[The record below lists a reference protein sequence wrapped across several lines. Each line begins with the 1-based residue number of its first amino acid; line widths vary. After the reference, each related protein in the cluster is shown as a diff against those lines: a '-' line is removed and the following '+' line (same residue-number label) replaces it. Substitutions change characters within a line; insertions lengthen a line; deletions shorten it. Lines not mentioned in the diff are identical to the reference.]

1 LAPAEF
7 AAIFS
12 MRTLDRSSRTTHLG
26 LAHGPG
32 ILEFME
38 SSPGLVDYVE
48 MPFEQLR
55 HSPELAQIQQLVPL
69 VLHCASMSV
78 AGFVPPSEA
87 TIEAICLEAERTK
100 TPWIGEHLAF
110 VSADGI
116 NEEPDRDTAP
126 TNLTYTLCPQL
137 SEETVGRV
145 AANLASLQPRFSVP
159 LILENSPQYYP
170 IPGSTMNMVDFVCEV
185 ASRCKV
191 DLLLDLSHHM
201 ITSMNTGVD
210 AFAELDRLPLERVV
224 EVHLSG
230 LNRQSGVVWDDHAM
244 PAPAEMF
251 DLLKRVMER
260 AQPRALTMEY
270 NWSALPQRILLSH
283 CARVRGIVGHQ

>member
-1 LAPAEF
+1 MAEF

-26 LAHGPG
+26 LATVPG

-38 SSPGLVDYVE
+38 SSPGVSFEPMLE
-48 MPFEQLR
+48 TPFEQLR

-170 IPGSTMNMVDFVCEV
+170 ISGSTMNMVDFVCEW
-185 ASRCKV
+185 R
-191 DLLLDLSHHM
+191 
-201 ITSMNTGVD
+201 
-210 AFAELDRLPLERVV
+210 
-224 EVHLSG
+224 
-230 LNRQSGVVWDDHAM
+230 
-244 PAPAEMF
+244 
-251 DLLKRVMER
+251 R
-260 AQPRALTMEY
+260 AARSICSLT
-270 NWSALPQRILLSH
+270 
-283 CARVRGIVGHQ
+283 

>member
-1 LAPAEF
+1 
-7 AAIFS
+7 
-12 MRTLDRSSRTTHLG
+12 MRTLESAATTIQLG

-38 SSPGLVDYVE
+38 SNPGLVDYVE

-55 HSPELAQIQQLVPL
+55 HSPDLAQIQQMIPL

-78 AGFVPPSEA
+78 AGFVPPTEA
-87 TIEAICLEAERTK
+87 TIDAIRLEANRTR

-116 NEEPDRDTAP
+116 HEEADRDSAP

-137 SEETVGRV
+137 SEETVDRV
-145 AANLASLQPRFSVP
+145 AENLSSLRPRFAVP

-170 IPGSTMNMVDFVCEV
+170 IPGSTMNMVDFVGNV
-185 ASRCKV
+185 ASRCDV

-210 AFAELDRLPLERVV
+210 AFAELERLPLERVV
-224 EVHLSG
+224 EVHMSG
-230 LNRQSGVVWDDHAM
+230 MNLQSGVMWDDHAI
-244 PAPAEMF
+244 PAPPAMF
-251 DLLKRVMER
+251 DLLERVMRR
-260 AQPRALTMEY
+260 AQPRALTLEY
-270 NWSALPQRILLSH
+270 NWSALPQPMVLAQIAKVKRIM
-283 CARVRGIVGHQ
+283 GHQ